1 MIDRIKSVLCPLTE
15 INYATPDLPM
25 SVFDYHGFLTK
36 MCTDKLLEL
45 GYGTSTIKH
54 NDIGDIDITSDDQFY
69 KIDIKIQD
77 TTKVY
82 SFPNL
87 ISINK
92 AKDILTNDNNH
103 IIYIFVEYE
112 IKGENTKITKMNIQ
126 KIESLDWSYLY
137 IQNLGKGQLQIKN
150 ISKEEFKF
158 NNEVTRSQWLNQLKD
173 KAIEYYDSLVLKV
186 VGYKSEWENN
196 G

>member
-1 MIDRIKSVLCPLTE
+1 MIDRIKSVLSPLTG
-15 INYATPDLPM
+15 INYNTPDLPL

-36 MCTDKLLEL
+36 LCTDEILKL
-45 GYGTSTIKH
+45 GYGATNVKH
-54 NDIGDIDITSDDQFY
+54 NDFGDIDITEDESFY

-77 TTKVY
+77 VTKVY

-92 AKDILTNDNNH
+92 AKDILTKPNNH

-112 IKGENTKITKMNIQ
+112 YKDEHTKITRISIKN
-126 KIESLDWSYLY
+126 IESLDWAYLY

-150 ISKEEFKF
+150 ISKEEFIFK
-158 NNEVTRSQWLNQLKD
+158 NDVTRSQWFNQLKE
-173 KAIEYYDSLVLKV
+173 KSIEYYDNLILKV

-196 G
+196 E